1 MKHGRVTCS
10 LFTSTFYELY
20 ILVLLTADVI
30 RLRQGKMLI
39 NFFKTDVHLYIDL
52 ISTGKQWTY
61 FTTVRI
67 DLRSNESPVVMHDV

>member
-20 ILVLLTADVI
+20 ILVLLTDDVI

-39 NFFKTDVHLYIDL
+39 NFFKTELTMFIYISILYQLENNGL
-52 ISTGKQWTY
+52 ISLQYELISGRTNP
-61 FTTVRI
+61 
-67 DLRSNESPVVMHDV
+67 LL